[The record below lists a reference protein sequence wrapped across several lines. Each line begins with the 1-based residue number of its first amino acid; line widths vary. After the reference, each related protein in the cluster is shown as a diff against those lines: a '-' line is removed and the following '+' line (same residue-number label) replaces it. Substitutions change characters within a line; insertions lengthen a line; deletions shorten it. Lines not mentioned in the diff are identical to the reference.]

1 MQTGIIIVAII
12 RYFDQCSAGRKVVKV
27 SKKEVC
33 LKFRRRTR
41 KFRRL
46 SAEGKIKAN
55 SGRQ

>member
-1 MQTGIIIVAII
+1 MLPQYVILI
-12 RYFDQCSAGRKVVKV
+12 SVVQEEKLAKV

-41 KFRRL
+41 KVGFN
-46 SAEGKIKAN
+46 AEEKIKAN